1 MSAST
6 FANKFYPF
14 SLGLSLLSAI
24 AFSLPQSVQAAS
36 LNLTQRRWDNAPQ
49 ESLPIS
55 EATPRPNNDGI
66 YLDRTIPTS
75 ELPEAVA
82 SIVLQNASQT
92 SGLPVSNLQI
102 ASVRQVTW
110 TDGCMGR
117 REPNR
122 IDISKIVT
130 LCGKRT

>member
-24 AFSLPQSVQAAS
+24 AFSLPQSVHQAAS

-92 SGLPVSNLQI
+92 SGLPVSNLHANCQRSPSHMDRWLYGTER
-102 ASVRQVTW
+102 A
-110 TDGCMGR
+110 
-117 REPNR
+117 
-122 IDISKIVT
+122 K
-130 LCGKRT
+130 